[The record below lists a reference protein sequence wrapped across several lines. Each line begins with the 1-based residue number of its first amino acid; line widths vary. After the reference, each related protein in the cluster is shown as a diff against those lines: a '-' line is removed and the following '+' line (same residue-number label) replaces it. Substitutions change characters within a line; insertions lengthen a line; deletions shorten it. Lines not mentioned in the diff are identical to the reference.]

1 MAPFDIKSLSVHE
14 RLRLLD
20 EIWESLA
27 DTPEAQVLD
36 EELRREL
43 DQRNAD
49 LDRDI
54 QTGVRPLGVPFGE
67 MVGDIRRRAK

>member
-1 MAPFDIKSLSVHE
+1 MVPLDIKSLSVDE

-20 EIWESLA
+20 EIWNSLA
-27 DTPEAQVLD
+27 DMPEAQVLD

-43 DQRNAD
+43 DHRNAE

-54 QTGVRPLGVPFGE
+54 QAGVRPLGVPFDELVEG
-67 MVGDIRRRAK
+67 IRRRTK

>member
-1 MAPFDIKSLSVHE
+1 MVPPDIRNLSVEE

-27 DTPEAQVLD
+27 NAPEAQVLD

-43 DQRNAD
+43 DHRIAE
-49 LDRDI
+49 LDRDM
-54 QTGVRPLGVPFGE
+54 QAGVRPLGVPFDE
-67 MVGDIRRRAK
+67 MVEGVRRRFR